1 MLKRLYAL
9 CLTPLISFWSGCF
22 DETFDL
28 TEAADLTD
36 PQEYNSN
43 QIFFKY
49 PKNWEI
55 SSDSNTT
62 AFHNI
67 YMQTQGEAIVIYQSY
82 PSDVAESLTTFS
94 KDFSEKMTQ
103 TEIPLGEIS
112 KSELKAIPKV
122 AGFEGIEETFD
133 ISIIGISVPHK
144 RIFLSKKIADRQV
157 FLIYQA
163 AIEDHP
169 QTESGFYL
177 IRDTLKESEGS

>member
-1 MLKRLYAL
+1 MLKRLSAL
-9 CLTPLISFWSGCF
+9 SLPLLISFWGGCF
-22 DETFDL
+22 EETFNL
-28 TEAADLTD
+28 TEAADLAD
-36 PQEYNSN
+36 PKEYNSN

-55 SSDSNTT
+55 STDGFTT

-67 YMQTQGEAIVIYQSY
+67 YMQTQGEAMVIYQSY
-82 PSDVAESLTTFS
+82 SSDVAENLTTFS

-112 KSELKAIPKV
+112 QSELKAIPMV

-169 QTESGFYL
+169 QTESGFKL

>member
-1 MLKRLYAL
+1 MLKKLSAL
-9 CLTPLISFWSGCF
+9 CLTLLISFWGGCY
-22 DETFDL
+22 DETFNL
-28 TEAADLTD
+28 TEAADLTE
-36 PQEYNSN
+36 PKEYNSN
-43 QIFFKY
+43 QISFKY

-55 SSDSNTT
+55 SADSNTT

-94 KDFSEKMTQ
+94 KDFSKKMTQ
-103 TEIPLGEIS
+103 TEIPMGEIS
-112 KSELKAIPKV
+112 QSELKTIPKV

-157 FLIYQA
+157 FLIFQA
-163 AIEDHP
+163 AIEDQP
-169 QTESGFYL
+169 QTLSGFNL

>member
-1 MLKRLYAL
+1 MLKRLSAL
-9 CLTPLISFWSGCF
+9 SFPLLISFWGGCF
-22 DETFDL
+22 EETFDL
-28 TEAADLTD
+28 TEAADLTE
-36 PQEYNSN
+36 PKEYNSS

-55 SSDSNTT
+55 SLDSNTT

-67 YMQTQGEAIVIYQSY
+67 YMQTQGEAMVIYQSY
-82 PSDVAESLTTFS
+82 PSDMAESLKTFS

-103 TEIPLGEIS
+103 TEVPLGEIS
-112 KSELKAIPKV
+112 KSELKAIPQV

-169 QTESGFYL
+169 QTESGFNL
-177 IRDTLKESEGS
+177 IRDTLKESERS

>member
-1 MLKRLYAL
+1 MLKRLSAL
-9 CLTPLISFWSGCF
+9 SLPLLISLWGGCF
-22 DETFDL
+22 EETFDL
-28 TEAADLTD
+28 TEAADLAD
-36 PQEYNSN
+36 PKEYNSN

-49 PKNWEI
+49 PKNWKI
-55 SSDSNTT
+55 STDGFTT

-67 YMQTQGEAIVIYQSY
+67 YMQTQGEAMVIYQSY
-82 PSDVAESLTTFS
+82 SSDVAENLTTFS

-112 KSELKAIPKV
+112 QSELKAIPMV

-169 QTESGFYL
+169 QTESGFKL

>member
-9 CLTPLISFWSGCF
+9 CFTPLISFWSGCL

-55 SSDSNTT
+55 SADSNTT

-67 YMQTQGEAIVIYQSY
+67 YMQTQGEAMVIYQSY

-144 RIFLSKKIADRQV
+144 RIFLSKKITDRQV

-169 QTESGFYL
+169 QTESGFNL
-177 IRDTLKESEGS
+177 IRDTLKESERS

>member
-1 MLKRLYAL
+1 MLKRLSAL
-9 CLTPLISFWSGCF
+9 SLPLVISFWGGCF
-22 DETFDL
+22 EETFDL

-36 PQEYNSN
+36 PQEYHSN

-55 SSDSNTT
+55 SADSNTS

-67 YMQTQGEAIVIYQSY
+67 YMQTQSEAMVIYQSY

-112 KSELKAIPKV
+112 QSELKTIPKAV
-122 AGFEGIEETFD
+122 GFEGVEETFD
-133 ISIIGISVPHK
+133 ISIIGMSVPHK

-169 QTESGFYL
+169 LTESGFNL
-177 IRDTLKESEGS
+177 IRDTLKESKGS